1 MTKRTFFSP
10 YFFAS
15 NQANLCVSVRSDP
28 VFDSSRCFDH
38 THVHTSSRM
47 QGCSENHELVL
58 FGAGCSAVILVCAF
72 PFACLLW
79 CRSSEDFQGGQIV
92 PEAAPGAVTT
102 TGQLFQSTGPLLGD
116 VIETHAFGGTQR
128 WQHTHTHRA
137 QTDTARL
144 DDMQP
149 TREPRKTSPFQQ
161 CDMFKCLSV
170 VRTSHDC
177 CSEIIRLVAAVCVC
191 WCNLLSSKNV

>member
-15 NQANLCVSVRSDP
+15 NQANLCASVRSDP
-28 VFDSSRCFDH
+28 VFDSSCCFDH

-128 WQHTHTHRA
+128 WQHTHTHTQSTNWHCQTRWHAAHSRA
-137 QTDTARL
+137 QEDITL
-144 DDMQP
+144 P
-149 TREPRKTSPFQQ
+149 
-161 CDMFKCLSV
+161 
-170 VRTSHDC
+170 
-177 CSEIIRLVAAVCVC
+177 AVWHVQVSLCGQDKP
-191 WCNLLSSKNV
+191 WLLQRDN